1 MITLTNYSSKH
12 LFRLE
17 TLVCINSLTF
27 LQHKATRMIEDK
39 VSEVVAVGINARFL
53 AEAGGAKE
61 RERLQRPKGCLALG
75 HRCGTAGHCNRQR
88 RQFSFVAN
96 PL

>member
-1 MITLTNYSSKH
+1 
-12 LFRLE
+12 
-17 TLVCINSLTF
+17 
-27 LQHKATRMIEDK
+27 MIEEK
-39 VSEVVAVGINARFL
+39 VSEVVAVGINARLL

-61 RERLQRPKGCLALG
+61 RERLQRSKGCLALG

-96 PL
+96 PLEHVEYYHPLSQLPLIKA